1 MARPVRSGTTLSPR
15 DIIGYSCAVVLP
27 VIATW
32 ITLKSPALH
41 GIPFALSFTIIAA
54 LGALSGPGPALI
66 SILVSIIA
74 FNLLFSPW
82 LTQFGAGFEQME
94 RSLVLLAAAFF
105 LTFLSWKQ
113 KSAENKFRSTLDS
126 LRQRTSALSQA
137 QQASELAT
145 WVFHVDT
152 MQTYWDEGS
161 TEIFGRPFTDLNGKA
176 LPLEFVVP
184 EDRDHLVRS
193 IERATRSDQPLHV
206 EFRVQ
211 WPNGDIHWLEARG
224 IRVSK
229 SPHIWHGSTFDVTR
243 RKAVEGALVRSEKL
257 AAMGRLSSTVAH
269 EVNNPL
275 ESVTNLLY
283 LIRHDKDLSDTTR
296 SYVTLAEEE
305 LARLANITRLTLSF
319 ARSGSLRSSVNVADI
334 IDAVL
339 SIYQRRCDS
348 LQVVIERFYSPGL
361 EIEILPHELR
371 QILINL
377 IANALDALTPNDA
390 RLRLHVLREDNSVVV
405 LIEDN
410 GIGIQ
415 VSDKSRV
422 FDAFFTTK
430 SDVGTGIGLWVTREL
445 VAKNGGTISVESGD
459 LAPNVHTRFRLEFP
473 SPFLA
478 GSVPS
483 RS

>member
-1 MARPVRSGTTLSPR
+1 MARPVLAVTTLNIR
-15 DIIGYSCAVVLP
+15 HLIGYTCAVILP

-32 ITLKSPALH
+32 ITVKSPALH
-41 GIPFALSFTIIAA
+41 GIPFALSFTIIAG
-54 LGALSGPGPALI
+54 LGALAGPGPALL

-74 FNLLFSPW
+74 FNLPFSPW
-82 LTQFGAGFEQME
+82 HPTFEGGVGQFQ
-94 RSLVLLAAAFF
+94 RSVVLLAAAFF

-113 KSAENKFRSTLDS
+113 RSAENKLLSTLDS
-126 LRQRTSALSQA
+126 LRERTSALSQA

-145 WVFHVDT
+145 WVFHADT
-152 MQTYWDEGS
+152 METYWDEGS
-161 TEIFGRPFTDLNGKA
+161 TQIFGRPFSDLNGEA
-176 LPLEFVVP
+176 LPLKFVVP
-184 EDRDHLVRS
+184 EDRDHLVQS
-193 IERATRSDQPLHV
+193 VERATQSDQPLHV

-229 SPHIWHGSTFDVTR
+229 SPNIWHGSTFDVTR
-243 RKAVEGALVRSEKL
+243 RKAVEAALIRSEKL

-269 EVNNPL
+269 EINNPL

-283 LIRHDKDLSDTTR
+283 LIRHDKDLNDMTR
-296 SYVTLAEEE
+296 SYVILAEEE
-305 LARLANITRLTLSF
+305 LARLANITRLTLTF
-319 ARSGSLRSSVNVADI
+319 ARSESLRSLVNVADV

-348 LQVVIERFYSPGL
+348 LHVVIERFYSPGG
-361 EIEILPHELR
+361 EIEIPPHELR

-377 IANALDALTPNDA
+377 IVNALDALTPDDA
-390 RLRLHVLREDNSVVV
+390 LLRLHVLREGDNVVV

-410 GIGIQ
+410 GVGIQ
-415 VSDKSRV
+415 IADQTHV

-445 VAKNGGTISVESGD
+445 VAKNGGTLSVESGD
-459 LAPNVHTRFRLEFP
+459 LAPNIRTRFRIEFP
-473 SPFLA
+473 SHPLA
-478 GSVPS
+478 T
-483 RS
+483 